1 MCLCISG
8 SVAAVKA
15 PDLAE
20 RLLKRGINVDLVV
33 THSADRLLH
42 ASYRRSIPWDR
53 LLALAE
59 GSAACAPVSVGAKR
73 TRDASEG
80 SDGRSAVQNVMQQQ
94 SAAHEDAPPRLQIWR
109 DEDEWANYK
118 TVGSDEVLH
127 VELAKRNQLLLVAPL
142 CANTL
147 AAIAYG
153 TCGNL
158 LTSVVRAWYYDLD
171 PAFAAP
177 LADRFGAHTV
187 ARPIVVAPAMNTIMW
202 HQRVT
207 TEHLE
212 TLKVDRASR
221 PAVLISP
228 PHIVC
233 YRLFRLP
240 VARRAES
247 VSSHQS
253 PRCWPAATTGLAR
266 WRRWTMSLRRPS
278 GCSSSSAQ
286 RARRLRRR
294 GGRRLPF
301 DRQQLNTLTYRQ
313 NAVVKD
319 R

>member
-59 GSAACAPVSVGAKR
+59 GSAARAPVSVGAKR

-80 SDGRSAVQNVMQQQ
+80 SDGRSAVQNVTQQQ
-94 SAAHEDAPPRLQIWR
+94 SAPHEDAPPRLQIWR

-147 AAIAYG
+147 AAMAYG

-233 YRLFRLP
+233 FDSLP
-240 VARRAES
+240 PGARNQCRPTNLQDA
-247 VSSHQS
+247 
-253 PRCWPAATTGLAR
+253 G
-266 WRRWTMSLRRPS
+266 LRRPRVWRD
-278 GCSSSSAQ
+278 GGGG
-286 RARRLRRR
+286 RRRR
-294 GGRRLPF
+294 GGRQVARAAARSERGGCGGGAAAVYHLIG
-301 DRQQLNTLTYRQ
+301 NNSTYRR
-313 NAVVKD
+313 NAVDPRVD
-319 R
+319 QC